1 MKISCIVAFKLT
13 RICLTKKRA
22 KWSLEP
28 KCTFFA
34 SEVWTLE
41 DQAEKLHL
49 QVLVLPEKDNSFW
62 NYQGPRNSIIS
73 GEAAQV
79 KERTRAGNFK
89 KLL

>member
-41 DQAEKLHL
+41 DQAEKLQL

-62 NYQGPRNSIIS
+62 NYKSNDNDSEHNALTFS
-73 GEAAQV
+73 
-79 KERTRAGNFK
+79 KEYFPNEMN
-89 KLL
+89 